1 MRVPRTNAMSNYLKV
16 FSASAANRSGGGSGS
31 DVDSTA
37 SASISIPE
45 AVSEDGVTYYAVRVD
60 VDAVNWTV
68 RRRFRDF
75 AEVRAG
81 KTDLRFLVE
90 KSEHVFSHL
99 RNMGLFMYNLSS
111 CTRSSSTRR
120 SGSPRTRCRR
130 SGASATEIPPSS
142 CNEGDAA
149 MYDACRKGVG

>member
-1 MRVPRTNAMSNYLKV
+1 MSNYLKV
-16 FSASAANRSGGGSGS
+16 FSAGAANRSGGGGGS

-90 KSEHVFSHL
+90 KSEHVCSHL

-142 CNEGDAA
+142 CNAGDAA